1 MSLDHTGL
9 LPTLVDYTDKYIMTN
24 ENKQLLQPLLLDG
37 AYILNRNCKALENQ
51 GYKAEPFY
59 TEQDVYRMLNKTE
72 IYDKNNIYKLND
84 YVSFRFLPNG
94 HIVGATSIEL
104 FFKMPS
110 GNVKKI
116 YYTGDVSSENNPQ
129 PFCDK
134 TIFPTNANLVIT
146 EATYSDLTRNF
157 MVKDV
162 EIERKQ
168 MIQDIKKEITDG
180 HSILFGA
187 FAMSRTQNLLSFLYE
202 TFSKDKDFKIPIYL
216 DGKLSHEI
224 NNVYNNILKDEDR
237 EKFKEILSWN
247 NLHFVNQYED
257 SVNLALRKDEQKI
270 VVSSAGMFNI
280 GRILNHLKAN
290 IEDKKYTIM
299 IIGYCAP
306 GTIGGQLLNDKS
318 KEIKIENMTYK
329 KKAKVI
335 RYKCW
340 SSHIQG
346 LELIEMLKGI
356 NTNLIIIHHSDDT
369 KYDFRD
375 FMEEDFRL
383 SGKSTKIVCADE
395 DNKLFF
401 I

>member
-157 MVKDV
+157 K
-162 EIERKQ
+162 
-168 MIQDIKKEITDG
+168 
-180 HSILFGA
+180 
-187 FAMSRTQNLLSFLYE
+187 
-202 TFSKDKDFKIPIYL
+202 
-216 DGKLSHEI
+216 
-224 NNVYNNILKDEDR
+224 
-237 EKFKEILSWN
+237 
-247 NLHFVNQYED
+247 
-257 SVNLALRKDEQKI
+257 
-270 VVSSAGMFNI
+270 I
-280 GRILNHLKAN
+280 GRAH
-290 IEDKKYTIM
+290 
-299 IIGYCAP
+299 
-306 GTIGGQLLNDKS
+306 
-318 KEIKIENMTYK
+318 
-329 KKAKVI
+329 V
-335 RYKCW
+335 
-340 SSHIQG
+340 
-346 LELIEMLKGI
+346 
-356 NTNLIIIHHSDDT
+356 
-369 KYDFRD
+369 
-375 FMEEDFRL
+375 
-383 SGKSTKIVCADE
+383 
-395 DNKLFF
+395 
-401 I
+401 